1 MLIINLGTL
10 IAITVNM
17 LFWLL
22 VSEGLFRF
30 WISRAETAR
39 GRLDRQQTKTRAWD
53 RRWRWVLIALVIL
66 ASVTR

>member
-1 MLIINLGTL
+1 MLIINLGTP

-22 VSEGLFRF
+22 ISEGLFRF
-30 WISRAETAR
+30 WISRAESVR
-39 GRLDRQQTKTRAWD
+39 ERLDRQQTKTRAWD
-53 RRWRWVLIALVIL
+53 RRWRWALIALVIL